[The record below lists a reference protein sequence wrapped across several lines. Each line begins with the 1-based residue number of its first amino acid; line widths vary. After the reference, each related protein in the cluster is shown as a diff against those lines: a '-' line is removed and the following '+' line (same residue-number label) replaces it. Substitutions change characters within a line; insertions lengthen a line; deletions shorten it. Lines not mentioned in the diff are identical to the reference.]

1 MNDNLIV
8 NILYFAELKEITKK
22 ESEKLELVNGEL
34 KELIDLIVKKY
45 PGIQDLIWDKKT
57 QNLSNTIST
66 IINNQAIHTKA
77 PLLKKL
83 NDADTVAFLL
93 PVSGG

>member
-1 MNDNLIV
+1 MII
-8 NILYFAELKEITKK
+8 NILYFAELKEITNK
-22 ESEKLELVNGEL
+22 ESEKLELVSREM
-34 KELIDLIVKKY
+34 KELIDLIIKKY
-45 PGIQDLIWDKKT
+45 PSLQDLIWDQKT
-57 QNLSNTIST
+57 QKLRNTISI
-66 IINNQAIHTKA
+66 IINNQSIHTKD

>member
-1 MNDNLIV
+1 LIINV
-8 NILYFAELKEITKK
+8 LYFAELKDITNK
-22 ESEKLELVNGEL
+22 ENEKFELESRDM
-34 KELIDLIVKKY
+34 KELIDLIIKKY
-45 PGIQDLIWDKKT
+45 PGLQDLIWDQKT
-57 QNLSNTIST
+57 QKLRNNIST
-66 IINNQAIHTKA
+66 IINNQALHTIN

>member
-1 MNDNLIV
+1 MIINV
-8 NILYFAELKEITKK
+8 LYFAELKDITNK
-22 ESEKLELVNGEL
+22 ENEKFELESRDM
-34 KELIDLIVKKY
+34 KELIDLIIKKY
-45 PGIQDLIWDKKT
+45 PGLQDLIWDQKT
-57 QNLSNTIST
+57 QKLRNNIST
-66 IINNQAIHTKA
+66 IINNQALHTIN